1 MAIKTLLKSILNV
14 NCIKIKNIEFM
25 QSTQSLF
32 IYVDMTNGKKHRCPI
47 CNKKCPGY
55 DSTTK
60 SRKWRSLDFGSCKV
74 FIVADVCRICCEE
87 HGVLTESVPWAYH
100 HSNFTKEF
108 EEQIAYLAIHLNKTE
123 VSKIMRIAWNTV
135 GEILSRTRKRL
146 EPDYKVRFKNLR
158 RIGIDETSYRKGHKY
173 VTVVVDHDTNQIVWV
188 HDGHD
193 KETLKLFMEELTQE
207 QREAIELVS
216 GDGARWLK
224 SCVDEYLPNAKF
236 CIDGYHVVSWTIEA
250 MDTLRKEL
258 WHQDKANKR
267 NAPKRGRGRPGKD
280 ETVIKSNPK
289 FKKSYK
295 YALGK
300 NPENLSKYQADC
312 LYEVKELYPKLFRG
326 YQLKEGLRIIFQLPK
341 GQVKEALDKWLSWAR
356 RSQIKPFVELY
367 KKIKRHYDAI
377 IATTEYN
384 LSNARIESMNN
395 KIKVLIRQSY
405 GFRNIENM
413 IDMIMIVCSNLSSKI
428 QLPYQTRIKEA

>member
-14 NCIKIKNIEFM
+14 NCIKIKNIEFI

-32 IYVDMTNGKKHRCPI
+32 ICVETTKGKKYRCPI

-74 FIVADVCRICCEE
+74 FIVADVCRISCEE
-87 HGVLTESVPWAYH
+87 HGVLTEAVPWAYH

-146 EPDYKVRFKNLR
+146 EPDYKIRFKNLK

-216 GDGARWLK
+216 GDGLNHALM
-224 SCVDEYLPNAKF
+224 SIYLTQSS
-236 CIDGYHVVSWTIEA
+236 VST
-250 MDTLRKEL
+250 D
-258 WHQDKANKR
+258 
-267 NAPKRGRGRPGKD
+267 
-280 ETVIKSNPK
+280 
-289 FKKSYK
+289 
-295 YALGK
+295 
-300 NPENLSKYQADC
+300 
-312 LYEVKELYPKLFRG
+312 
-326 YQLKEGLRIIFQLPK
+326 
-341 GQVKEALDKWLSWAR
+341 
-356 RSQIKPFVELY
+356 
-367 KKIKRHYDAI
+367 
-377 IATTEYN
+377 
-384 LSNARIESMNN
+384 
-395 KIKVLIRQSY
+395 
-405 GFRNIENM
+405 
-413 IDMIMIVCSNLSSKI
+413 IM
-428 QLPYQTRIKEA
+428 